1 MHALRK
7 GMVPRRWIALVL
19 LAVAACTPA
28 GGSPAPTPGP
38 TVLPGPTGGAILD
51 PAELRLLLIDRLGP
65 RWYCDPDVYPIEQGS
80 EQQRAIERFP
90 EMLAEHEL
98 FTAIAARLGLDPNG
112 AFTDAQ
118 KLDVY
123 RIWKVAVSIPLDVIG
138 DGRYRFDYLAEPAAG
153 AAEGTR
159 TAGIITASGEITI
172 EQQAP
177 AGEPSCPICLAEGT
191 RIDTPGGAV
200 AVEALRLGDP
210 IWTFDAAG
218 RRVAGT
224 VIALGSTPAPA
235 EHRVIR
241 LTLAD
246 GRTVTASPGHPLAD
260 GRRLGDVRIGDRVDG
275 DRVADVASLP
285 YREDATWDVVAS
297 GLTGGYYAG
306 GIPLGSTL
314 VAGPGGRR
322 GPGRGA

>member
-1 MHALRK
+1 
-7 GMVPRRWIALVL
+7 VPRRWIALVL
-19 LAVAACTPA
+19 LAVAACGPA

-38 TVLPGPTGGAILD
+38 TILPGPTGGTLD
-51 PAELRLLLIDRLGP
+51 AAELRLLLVDRLGP

-80 EQQRAIERFP
+80 EQERAMELFP
-90 EMLAEHEL
+90 EMLAEREL
-98 FTAIAARLGLDPNG
+98 FNAIAARLKLDPNG
-112 AFTDAQ
+112 AITDAQ
-118 KLDVY
+118 KLDIY

-138 DGRYRFDYLAEPAAG
+138 DGRYRFDYLAEPAGG

-159 TAGIITASGEITI
+159 TAGIITEAGEITI

-191 RIDTPGGAV
+191 LIDTPSGSV

-246 GRTVTASPGHPLAD
+246 GRSVIASPGHPLAD
-260 GRRLGDVRIGDRVDG
+260 GRRLGDVRFGDRVDG
-275 DRVADVASLP
+275 GRVVDVASRSYP
-285 YREDATWDVVAS
+285 GAATWDVVAS
-297 GLTGGYYAG
+297 GSTGGYYAG

-314 VAGPGGRR
+314 VAGRAAGR
-322 GPGRGA
+322 GPGRGD

>member
-1 MHALRK
+1 MHALRR
-7 GMVPRRWIALVL
+7 GLVPRRWIALVL
-19 LAVAACTPA
+19 LAVAACAPA
-28 GGSPAPTPGP
+28 GASPAPTPGP
-38 TVLPGPTGGAILD
+38 TILPGPTGGAILD

-80 EQQRAIERFP
+80 EQERAIEQFP

-98 FTAIAARLGLDPNG
+98 FTAIAAGLGLDPNG
-112 AFTDAQ
+112 AFTDVQ

-123 RIWKVAVSIPLDVIG
+123 RIWKVAVSIPLDVVG
-138 DGRYRFDYLAEPAAG
+138 DGRYRFDYLARPAAG

-159 TAGIITASGEITI
+159 TAGTITESGEITI
-172 EQQAP
+172 EQQAL
-177 AGEPSCPICLAEGT
+177 ASEPNCPICLAEGT
-191 RIDTPGGAV
+191 RIDTPGGTV

-218 RRVAGT
+218 RRVSGT

-246 GRTVTASPGHPLAD
+246 GRSVIASPGHPLAD

-275 DRVADVASLP
+275 DRVVDMASLP
-285 YREDATWDVVAS
+285 YLSASTWDVVAS
-297 GLTGGYYAG
+297 GSTGGYYAG
-306 GIPLGSTL
+306 GIPLRSTL
-314 VAGPGGRR
+314 VAGQ
-322 GPGRGA
+322 GA

>member
-1 MHALRK
+1 MHELRRSPK
-7 GMVPRRWIALVL
+7 PPGWIAVIL
-19 LAVAACTPA
+19 LAVAACAPA
-28 GGSPAPTPGP
+28 GGSPGPTPGP
-38 TVLPGPTGGAILD
+38 TILPGPTGGAILD

-65 RWYCDPDVYPIEQGS
+65 RWYCDPDMYPIEDGS
-80 EQQRAIERFP
+80 EQERAIEQFP

-98 FTAIAARLGLDPNG
+98 LTAIAARLGLDPNG
-112 AFTDAQ
+112 AFSDAQ
-118 KLDVY
+118 KLDAY
-123 RIWKVAVSIPLDVIG
+123 RIWKVAVSLPLDGIG

-172 EQQAP
+172 EQQAA
-177 AGEPSCPICLAEGT
+177 AGEPNCPICLAEGT
-191 RIDTPGGAV
+191 RIDTPSGSV

-241 LTLAD
+241 LTLED

-260 GRRLGDVRIGDRVDG
+260 GRRLGEVRVGDTVDG
-275 DRVADVASLP
+275 DRVVEVASLP
-285 YREDATWDVVAS
+285 YQGASTWDVVAS
-297 GLTGGYYAG
+297 GSRGGYYAG
-306 GIPLGSTL
+306 GIPFGSTL
-314 VAGPGGRR
+314 VAG
-322 GPGRGA
+322 RGA